1 MDSDEHRMLTALRT
15 SELKDGE
22 VRRAFYQKVI
32 DCLDMGES
40 SYLILLAHDTYDTAE
55 EVFPY
60 FLCAVCPIKLGK
72 PELGYFPGDNEFH
85 CTVSQ
90 SVAPPELGF
99 LFPAF
104 DDRAANIYNALFY
117 ARKPDELHQEF
128 IDGIFHTEPP
138 MSAAEQKELFEAALS
153 ESLGD
158 ACSVEVVQAVH
169 ERLADRIVRHK
180 ESKDPEPLALTA
192 NDMGGILLD
201 CGVAQEQIDE
211 FRQKCGEQFGEG
223 AVLSPANLIDAGR
236 FQVKTAQATVSVT
249 PENSYV
255 VETRIIDGRKYILIP
270 AGEDVEVNGLA
281 VRFSGETDAQ
291 ETQEEAG
298 PPV

>member
-1 MDSDEHRMLTALRT
+1 MLFR
-15 SELKDGE
+15 S
-22 VRRAFYQKVI
+22 
-32 DCLDMGES
+32 
-40 SYLILLAHDTYDTAE
+40 
-55 EVFPY
+55 FPY